1 MVAYTYMKLHI
12 VTIGKPKLAYAV
24 TGWADYLGR
33 LQRLH
38 DVRITQLSDKYAND
52 AAKFKEVTAG
62 TYVVVLEI
70 NGHDLTSHQL
80 ADFLQKREL
89 EARGVSFVIGGP
101 DGLPENTRQA
111 ADYQWS
117 LSRLTLPHDL
127 AMVVTLEALFRAS
140 TINAGLPYHR

>member
-1 MVAYTYMKLHI
+1 MKLHI
-12 VTIGKPKLAYAV
+12 VTVGKPKLAYAQS
-24 TGWADYLGR
+24 GWGEYLGR

-38 DVRITQLSDKYAND
+38 NVRITQLADKYAD
-52 AAKFKEVTAG
+52 DPVRFREAVSG

-70 NGHDLTSHQL
+70 TGSDLSSHDLAS
-80 ADFLQKREL
+80 FMEKREL
-89 EARGVSFVIGGP
+89 EAREVSFVIGGP
-101 DGLPENTRQA
+101 DGLPQEIRTN
-111 ADYQWS
+111 ADFRWS

>member
-1 MVAYTYMKLHI
+1 MKLHL
-12 VTIGKPKLAYAV
+12 VTVGKPKLSYAIE
-24 TGWADYLGR
+24 GWNDYLSR

-38 DVRITQLSDKYAND
+38 SVRITQLGDKYADNV
-52 AAKFKEVTAG
+52 AKFQEVTAG

-70 NGHDLTSHQL
+70 NGKDITSHQL
-80 ADFLQKREL
+80 ADFLRTREL
-89 EARGVSFVIGGP
+89 EAREVSFVIGGP
-101 DGLPENTRQA
+101 DGLPNEIRAN

-140 TINAGLPYHR
+140 TINARLPYHR

>member
-1 MVAYTYMKLHI
+1 MKLHL
-12 VTIGKPKLAYAV
+12 VTVGKPKLEYAV
-24 TGWADYLGR
+24 IGYADYLAR

-38 DVRITQLSDKYAND
+38 TVRVTQLADKYADN

-62 TYVVVLEI
+62 TYVMVLEI
-70 NGHDLTSHQL
+70 AGKPLSSHEL
-80 ADFLQKREL
+80 AEFLKAREL
-89 EARGVSFVIGGP
+89 DAREVSLVIGGP
-101 DGLPENTRQA
+101 DGLPQSVRDA
-111 ADYQWS
+111 ADAQWS